1 MLRSTIYL
9 CAVALMLAAC
19 GPEESRAPAPPTD
32 SGHRQWSEAE
42 ANELTNSHSPKC
54 EAGGGSN
61 ADCADK
67 AKDLAN
73 ECSQNCT
80 P

>member
-1 MLRSTIYL
+1 MLRSTIYP

-19 GPEESRAPAPPTD
+19 GPGETRAPNPPTD

-42 ANELTNSHSPKC
+42 MNAFTNSELAKC
-54 EAGGGSN
+54 EADGGSH
-61 ADCADK
+61 ADCVDK
-67 AKDLAN
+67 AKDLVN
-73 ECSQNCT
+73 ECKQDCR